1 MVKVIDIKVLRL
13 TKSSNIYLII
23 KKDKLNIK
31 HTQMIN
37 WTKELIKKE
46 LNTLRQACKENGEEF
61 SDDMAFDIAD
71 SFLYDKP
78 GLEEAI
84 EKHMGV
90 IDVQGY
96 VANYIC

>member
-1 MVKVIDIKVLRL
+1 MK
-13 TKSSNIYLII
+13 
-23 KKDKLNIK
+23 
-31 HTQMIN
+31 N

-46 LNTLRQACKENGEEF
+46 LNKLRQDCKENGEEF

-71 SFLYDKP
+71 SFLYDQP

-90 IDVQGY
+90 TDVQGY
-96 VANYIC
+96 VANYICQAYKTHQHIFKSNKK